1 MTTSTNRV
9 AKMFHMHMHTAM
21 VCIYICARACICSYS
36 TSLFYHIGRLA
47 IASAVACAI
56 HRHDMSM
63 HIHKLTYVLAM
74 RMLLHKSDRAHAAGE
89 TRARAPACGS
99 AAGCIHMYTFDRIRA
114 RARGQCRGAAKALQ
128 YTSLSVSATTLIV
141 PGALSRAKLKPR
153 ASKILRGIR

>member
-9 AKMFHMHMHTAM
+9 AIMFHMHMHTAM
-21 VCIYICARACICSYS
+21 VCIYICTRACICMCSYNYS

-56 HRHDMSM
+56 HRHDISM
-63 HIHKLTYVLAM
+63 HIHKLTYV
-74 RMLLHKSDRAHAAGE
+74 LLHKSDRAHAAGE